1 MLRRFFSCDNIPT
14 AHQNI
19 AYRLKFCARFW
30 VPQEQKLFD
39 FMFLLHYSSKE
50 NLNLPFTSP
59 FFIEIE
65 QATWKISRHA
75 CRVSAPYQ
83 FSRLLTKTA
92 YQHGSTG
99 LGDDEYSSSNQRWDI
114 ISLHTGA
121 LAARTQRSHST
132 IVYTIWGDRPGV
144 TRVLVGWPLSS
155 TSHSPV
161 RSQFRVRV
169 WRRHSERCP
178 LCGGELKEKK
188 TPLPFRHYCST
199 IKESQR
205 DWHSLFSV
213 VTVEGK
219 QRNLNPFEPNAEH
232 VSAEIHRRKEGRRE
246 HNESFF
252 HWQHLSS
259 EQPWSSKRGCWW
271 PPNQGCCYQRY
282 RYNDLYILNIY
293 ILFIGFDGSSKP
305 RPIGT

>member
-188 TPLPFRHYCST
+188 TPLPLSALLFHYQGKSARLTLPIFGCDCWREAT
-199 IKESQR
+199 KLKPVRAKRWARERRDSQ
-205 DWHSLFSV
+205 
-213 VTVEGK
+213 
-219 QRNLNPFEPNAEH
+219 
-232 VSAEIHRRKEGRRE
+232 KEGRKTRTQWKLLPLTT
-246 HNESFF
+246 SFVGAAMI
-252 HWQHLSS
+252 
-259 EQPWSSKRGCWW
+259 EQAWMLMATQSRMLLPAI
-271 PPNQGCCYQRY
+271 P
-282 RYNDLYILNIY
+282 L
-293 ILFIGFDGSSKP
+293 
-305 RPIGT
+305 